1 MRAVLKNNVIEI
13 YDAYLVKDAIK
24 AIPGR
29 RWDPRRKVWTLP
41 VTIEAIEQL
50 RYIPGRIEPVILE
63 RYRELKRLQNQV
75 KEQKVAEKVEPI
87 EPMPL
92 KSHIHPYQHQI
103 KAYNLA
109 LLNSSFAFLM
119 EMGTGKSLTSV
130 AVAARRWERGEIK
143 KLLIVAPT
151 SVLPVWPREFEAC
164 TVPYI
169 CAILE
174 GSMQQRKETLKQLN
188 NIQGKLLIAVINYEA
203 TWRILDDLL
212 AWKPDMVIADESQR
226 IKTHNAKQSKAMHK
240 LGKVAQYKLI
250 LTGTPVQNQ
259 PLDFF
264 SQYKFLDENI
274 FGTSF
279 YAFRNRYAILGGY
292 GGKQVVGYQ
301 NLDEL
306 IRKAHSIAFR
316 VTKEEALDLPEQIDQ
331 YQYCELEPEAARI
344 YNEVKK
350 QSYAELKN
358 EQEITVRNVLT
369 RLLRLQQITGGFVN
383 TDAGIQQHVSSAKL
397 NLLKE
402 VVADIIDA
410 GKKVVIFARFLPEIK
425 AILKILEDMRLEY
438 SYITGEVPN
447 EQRGE
452 QVRVFQGDPNC
463 KVFVAQI
470 QTAGLGITLHAA
482 DTAIF
487 YSVDFNYANYS
498 QARARIHRI
507 GQKNN
512 CTYIHLIAKN
522 TVDEHVLKALQ
533 HKEDVAR
540 MVVDNWR
547 LYFE

>member
-1 MRAVLKNNVIEI
+1 MKAVLKDNVIEI

-29 RWDPRRKVWTLP
+29 RWDPKKKVWTIP
-41 VTIEAIEQL
+41 MTIEAVEQL
-50 RYIPGRIEPVILE
+50 KYIPGKIEPIILE
-63 RYRELKRLQNQV
+63 RYRELKRIQD
-75 KEQKVAEKVEPI
+75 KTIEEKYAEQVEPI

-92 KSHIHPYQHQI
+92 KPHIKPYQHQI
-103 KAYNLA
+103 KIYNLG
-109 LLNSSFAFLM
+109 LINPSFAILA
-119 EMGTGKSLTSV
+119 EMGTGKSLT
-130 AVAARRWERGEIK
+130 AVSIAARRWQRGEVK
-143 KLLIVAPT
+143 KLLVVAPT

-164 TVPYI
+164 TVPYV
-169 CAILE
+169 CAVLE
-174 GSMQQRKETLKQLN
+174 GSMQERRKTLQQLN
-188 NIQGKLLIAVINYEA
+188 SIKDKLLVAVINYEA

-212 AWKPDMVIADESQR
+212 AWKPNMVIADESQR
-226 IKTHNAKQSKAMHK
+226 IKNHSAKQSKALHK
-240 LGKVAQYKLI
+240 LGKVAKYKLI

-264 SQYKFLDENI
+264 SQYKFLDETI

-279 YAFRNRYAILGGY
+279 YAFRNRYAVMGGY

-331 YQYCELEPEAARI
+331 YQYCELEPEAARL
-344 YNEVKK
+344 YNEIKK
-350 QSYAELKN
+350 QSYAELEN

-452 QVRVFQGDPNC
+452 QVRAFQEDPNC

-470 QTAGLGITLHAA
+470 QTAGLGITLHSA
-482 DTAIF
+482 DTSIF

-512 CTYIHLIAKN
+512 CTYIHLIAKG

-547 LYFE
+547 MYFE

>member
-1 MRAVLKNNVIEI
+1 VKAVLKDNVIEI
-13 YDAYLVKDAIK
+13 YDACLVKDAIK

-29 RWDPRRKVWTLP
+29 RWDPKKKVWTIP
-41 VTIEAIEQL
+41 MTIEAVEQL
-50 RYIPGRIEPVILE
+50 KYIPGKIEPIILE
-63 RYRELKRLQNQV
+63 RYRELKRIQD
-75 KEQKVAEKVEPI
+75 KTIEEKYAEQVEPI

-92 KSHIHPYQHQI
+92 KPHIKPYQHQI
-103 KAYNLA
+103 KIYNLG
-109 LLNSSFAFLM
+109 LINPSFAILA
-119 EMGTGKSLTSV
+119 EMGTGKSLT
-130 AVAARRWERGEIK
+130 AVSIAARRWQRGEVK
-143 KLLIVAPT
+143 KLLVVAPT

-164 TVPYI
+164 TVPYV
-169 CAILE
+169 CAVLE
-174 GSMQQRKETLKQLN
+174 GSMQERRKTLQQLN
-188 NIQGKLLIAVINYEA
+188 SIKDKLLVAVINYEA

-212 AWKPDMVIADESQR
+212 AWKPNMVIADESQR
-226 IKTHNAKQSKAMHK
+226 IKNHSAKQSKALHK
-240 LGKVAQYKLI
+240 LGKVAKYKLI

-264 SQYKFLDENI
+264 SQYKFLDETI

-279 YAFRNRYAILGGY
+279 YAFRNRYAVMGGY

-331 YQYCELEPEAARI
+331 YQYCELEPEAARL
-344 YNEVKK
+344 YNEIKK
-350 QSYAELKN
+350 QSYAELEN

-452 QVRVFQGDPNC
+452 QVRAFQEDPNR

-533 HKEDVAR
+533 RKEDIAK

-547 LYFE
+547 MYFG